1 MKGQLFFWI
10 IYVII
15 PLLGSLFLFYT
26 LIDAMIKMGCN
37 IRGRQKQRFIV
48 FLLYTIASMAVFLV
62 LPAKWVSIFSFIS
75 LVVGLSVLGHFFCN
89 TKRIY
94 LLYYVGLTVGTF
106 FLDIVL
112 SVLFQFLVQAEIIY
126 FFQTEFYNLVY
137 IVSSKLITFLM
148 AKGYVLLVR
157 KKEQMEI
164 SRKQY
169 YSSLLLP
176 LASIVFLYTLLY
188 VMQIYMDESSMRLLF
203 VNVVLLLGLNIYY
216 PLQERSGK
224 EALKKD
230 FDNTW
235 EKLQN
240 KHYEELEEK
249 LAQSQSILHDIR
261 SHVQMM
267 ERLYQESASSQAQEY
282 AKNLHQMLN
291 DLGERYYTDNRVLNM
306 ILNDKVRRMKREG
319 VKVRVSLRDL
329 DFTGYKDTEL
339 TAIFGNLLENAQTA
353 VSHCTEKCFSM
364 HGGRVGD
371 LMSFVLAN
379 KVEEEEKL
387 NAYRK
392 KGKEFRG
399 IGLRNVERIVEKYQ
413 GEIEY
418 EIKDREFA
426 VKFMLPVLAA
436 EDGKEDKK

>member
-1 MKGQLFFWI
+1 MKEQMLFWI
-10 IYVII
+10 TYMII
-15 PLLGSLFLFYT
+15 PFLGSLFLFYT
-26 LIDAMIKMGCN
+26 LIDAIIKMGCN
-37 IRGRQKQRFIV
+37 IRGKRKQRFIA
-48 FLLYTIASMAVFLV
+48 FFLYTVAVMAVFLV
-62 LPAKWVSIFSFIS
+62 LPAEWVSLFSFLS
-75 LVVGLSVLGHFFCN
+75 LAVGLPLLGHLFCN
-89 TKRIY
+89 YKRIY
-94 LLYYVGLTVGTF
+94 LVYYVGLTVGAF

-112 SVLFQFLVQAEIIY
+112 SVLFQLLVQAEIIY
-126 FFQTEFYNLVY
+126 FFQTEFYSLVY

-148 AKGYVLLVR
+148 AKGYVRLVSQ
-157 KKEQMEI
+157 KEQMEI

-176 LASIVFLYTLLY
+176 LASIVFIYTLLY
-188 VMQIYMDESSMRLLF
+188 LLQIYMDESSMWMFL
-203 VNVVLLLGLNIYY
+203 VNVILLLGLNIYY
-216 PLQERSGK
+216 PLQEKSGK

-235 EKLQN
+235 EKIQN
-240 KHYEELEEK
+240 KHYEELEDQ

-291 DLGERYYTDNRVLNM
+291 DLGERYYTDNRVLNI

-319 VKVRVSLRDL
+319 VEVQVSLRDL

-339 TAIFGNLLENAQTA
+339 TVIFGNLLDNAQTA
-353 VSHCTEKCFSM
+353 VLHCAKKCFSM
-364 HGGRVGD
+364 HGGRVED
-371 LMSFVLAN
+371 FMSFVLAN
-379 KVEEEEKL
+379 KVGEEEKL
-387 NAYRK
+387 EAYRR

-418 EIKDREFA
+418 EIKNQEFV

-436 EDGKEDKK
+436 AEEKEEKK